1 MTRMIV
7 EPTEAAGW
15 HRAVTEAAEQ
25 AACPLDP
32 DRESYLVFLLMRYL
46 RRRDIA
52 RVVLALAYLRSHQIG
67 AGRAR
72 RDALQEVG
80 DLCLLF
86 TGLFPEQAARR
97 RVRLSYFVD
106 MGRSAYNGVAD
117 SLSPRAGA
125 LYAELAESFVSLADV
140 LGALRQGEDGAQVMG
155 VLDAAERYLQTGSSL
170 ARREL
175 ARYTD
180 ATPVAAPRHRH

>member
-15 HRAVTEAAEQ
+15 HRAVTEAAQQ

-52 RVVLALAYLRSHQIG
+52 RVVLALAYLRSQQI
-67 AGRAR
+67 AGSAR
-72 RDALQEVG
+72 REALQEVG

-106 MGRSAYNGVAD
+106 MGRSAYSGVAD

-125 LYAELAESFVSLADV
+125 LYADLAETFVSLADV
-140 LGALRQGEDGAQVMG
+140 LGALRQGEDRGQALGM
-155 VLDAAERYLQTGSSL
+155 LDAAERYLQTGSPV
-170 ARREL
+170 ARRQL
-175 ARYTD
+175 AGYTD
-180 ATPVAAPRHRH
+180 ATPVPASSRRH